1 MYLVQPWLA
10 DESVADVRTEEM
22 ISASELQV
30 NTWNEK
36 IRNIKLLMKSIDSKK
51 RDIEMRIKQLNKELL
66 VILDPAGDVSMH
78 TFVIYIHIYIY
89 T

>member
-1 MYLVQPWLA
+1 VQPWLA
-10 DESVADVRTEEM
+10 EESVADVRTEEM

-51 RDIEMRIKQLNKELL
+51 RDFEMRIKQLNKELL
-66 VILDPAGDVSMH
+66 VILDPAGDVSMQKR
-78 TFVIYIHIYIY
+78 
-89 T
+89 